1 MKKTVEVEYV
11 GVEDVQEIMDDVY
24 AISLAGNFVSTTMS
38 NGGGGNPLVSIS
50 IMLGGWER
58 DKACDY
64 SFSFFISDNE
74 RDVAEMKSCR
84 KALGDLID
92 RLDEECAESE
102 RLYAEN
108 ESKILEGYGYDVI

>member
-11 GVEDVQEIMDDVY
+11 GIEDVQEIMDDAY

-38 NGGGGNPLVSIS
+38 NGGGGKPLVSIS

-58 DKACDY
+58 DKDCDY
-64 SFSFFISDNE
+64 NFSFFISDNE

-84 KALGDLID
+84 KALWDLID
-92 RLDEECAESE
+92 RLNDESAESE

>member
-11 GVEDVQEIMDDVY
+11 GIEDVQDIMDDAY
-24 AISLAGNFVSTTMS
+24 AISLAGNFVSVTMS
-38 NGGGGNPLVSIS
+38 NGGGDKAMLSIS

-58 DKACDY
+58 DKNCDY
-64 SFSFFISDNE
+64 SFSFFISDDK
-74 RDVAEMKSCR
+74 RDVAEMKNCR

-92 RLDEECAESE
+92 ELDEASAEAE

-108 ESKILEGYGYDVI
+108 ESKILEGVGYDVI